1 MYKNDKILYLF
12 NHPREKVKIN
22 KVELIAKLFQ
32 DY

>member
-12 NHPREKVKIN
+12 NRPRKKVKIN